1 MSLQVSDAVIWQ
13 ESSGGISLYHTE
25 TGQFRTLNDTGA
37 KVWVLVDSDGERE
50 SVISKLSL
58 LFGGR
63 NNALGSRIRADV
75 DKFLDTMVADG
86 LLTESGPAERR

>member
-1 MSLQVSDAVIWQ
+1 
-13 ESSGGISLYHTE
+13 
-25 TGQFRTLNDTGA
+25 
-37 KVWVLVDSDGERE
+37 VDSDGERE